1 MVQKNIIF
9 INHNADDDND
19 DDADSDDDTN
29 DIHKVHKY

>member
-9 INHNADDDND
+9 INHNADDDD
-19 DDADSDDDTN
+19 AYDDAY